1 MTAPVVEQRSLPAR
15 RDAAGFLWLDLT
27 RKCQLR
33 CLHCLNDSGPEGQHG
48 EMTRA
53 DWLRV
58 IDQGAAT
65 DVRAVQLFGGE
76 PLLHPNSL
84 ELAEHALRHGMA
96 VEVYSN
102 LVHVP
107 GPWWDVLRRSGASLA
122 TSYYSDS
129 PEEHNAITRRPS
141 HARTRANIIRAVT
154 LHIPIRV
161 GIIDCG
167 TGQRVGH
174 ARRELTAMGV
184 ERITSDTARP
194 FGRAACGRE
203 PNTSGLCG
211 RCGDARA
218 SVGPDG
224 MVTPCVFSTWLSAG
238 NVRDGSLEDILVGN
252 AMVAAKALISS
263 SIIRLGG
270 NGGDDDDDNDNEDE
284 CSPGFPGSECTPR
297 N

>member
-1 MTAPVVEQRSLPAR
+1 
-15 RDAAGFLWLDLT
+15 
-27 RKCQLR
+27 
-33 CLHCLNDSGPEGQHG
+33 
-48 EMTRA
+48 MTRA

-58 IDQGAAT
+58 IDQGASSG
-65 DVRAVQLFGGE
+65 VRAVQLFGGE
-76 PLLHPNSL
+76 PLLHPHSL
-84 ELAEHALRHGMA
+84 ELAEHALHRGMA

-107 GPWWDVLRRSGASLA
+107 DLWWDVLRRVGASLA

-129 PEEHNAITRRPS
+129 PAEHNAITRRNS
-141 HARTRANIIRAVT
+141 HARTRANISRAVT
-154 LHIPIRV
+154 LHVPIRV

-167 TGQRVGH
+167 TGQRVKH

-184 ERITSDTARP
+184 ERIRADTARP

-203 PNTSGLCG
+203 PDTAGLCG
-211 RCGDARA
+211 RCGDGRA

-224 MVTPCVFSTWLSAG
+224 MVTPCVFSTWLKAG
-238 NVRDGSLEDILVGN
+238 SIREGSLEDILIGD
-252 AMVAAKALISS
+252 AMAAAKALISS
-263 SIIRLGG
+263 SVIRRGG
-270 NGGDDDDDNDNEDE
+270 NGGDEDDDDDNEDE